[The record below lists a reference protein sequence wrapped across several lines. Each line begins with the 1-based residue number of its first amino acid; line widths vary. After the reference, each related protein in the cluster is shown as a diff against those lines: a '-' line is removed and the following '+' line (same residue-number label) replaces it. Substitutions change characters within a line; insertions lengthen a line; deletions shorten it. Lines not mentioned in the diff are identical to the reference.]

1 MAFTRDRDLYK
12 TKLCTLYL
20 QRGSCPRQ
28 SCSFAHGGAELRRMP
43 GHLDAR
49 GVGLR
54 NRFERHS
61 PLNRFSRSHSQE
73 RRGRGFRRS
82 PIRDSDH
89 SRSPAKRR
97 RSRSPSA
104 PELSE
109 CRRNSKNAR
118 IEANEPHLSDV
129 SAEDL
134 GTDSPGA
141 DKDAKETQSIRNQ
154 LRDSLEEQLAE
165 IQDENKVLVDEK
177 TKLELVLESKLH
189 ETTELSDKVTIL
201 DEKVAGLQEDCKGLA
216 SKTRKLVKVFKVFIR
231 AQDDLKKAQAKLIKL
246 VDDVIVESYSKN
258 MDIDSMKVSHSN
270 NAGMFG
276 EYATALDGSAVSKKD
291 AKVETPI
298 VTENRPMS
306 QISDY
311 NMSTV
316 QDRKLSVQSNLQ
328 QPGMASTGNN
338 NIANCS
344 SLVPAISG
352 VDEGYSHMFS

>member
-1 MAFTRDRDLYK
+1 
-12 TKLCTLYL
+12 
-20 QRGSCPRQ
+20 
-28 SCSFAHGGAELRRMP
+28 
-43 GHLDAR
+43 
-49 GVGLR
+49 
-54 NRFERHS
+54 
-61 PLNRFSRSHSQE
+61 LNRFSRSHSQE

-82 PIRDSDH
+82 PIRDDH

-109 CRRNSKNAR
+109 CRRRNSKNAR

-141 DKDAKETQSIRNQ
+141 DKDVKESQLIRNQ

-165 IQDENKVLVDEK
+165 LQDENKVLVDQK
-177 TKLELVLESKLH
+177 TKLELVLENKLH

-201 DEKVAGLQEDCKGLA
+201 DEKVAGAQEDCKGLA

-258 MDIDSMKVSHSN
+258 MDIDNMKVSLSN
-270 NAGMFG
+270 NAGVFG
-276 EYATALDGSAVSKKD
+276 DYATAHDGL
-291 AKVETPI
+291 
-298 VTENRPMS
+298 
-306 QISDY
+306 
-311 NMSTV
+311 STILLEDV
-316 QDRKLSVQSNLQ
+316 QRF
-328 QPGMASTGNN
+328 
-338 NIANCS
+338 
-344 SLVPAISG
+344 SG
-352 VDEGYSHMFS
+352 E